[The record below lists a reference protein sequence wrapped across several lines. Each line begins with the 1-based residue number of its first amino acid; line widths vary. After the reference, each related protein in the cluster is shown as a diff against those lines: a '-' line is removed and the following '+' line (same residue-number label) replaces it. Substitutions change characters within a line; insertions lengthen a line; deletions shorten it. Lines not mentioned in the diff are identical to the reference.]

1 MTYYNLGAGGPYYF
15 TTKISVVKP
24 PTIVFFFKLPKDIFI
39 FSAISLPSP
48 KVLPSVFVLL
58 KSDVDKIQPKTKIEP
73 HPPSAS
79 GPHHSLM
86 ENLWCKIF
94 SFLSTRDRASIAATC
109 KPFQRFGTEFNHNL

>member
-1 MTYYNLGAGGPYYF
+1 MNYL
-15 TTKISVVKP
+15 
-24 PTIVFFFKLPKDIFI
+24 
-39 FSAISLPSP
+39 AISLPSP

-58 KSDVDKIQPKTKIEP
+58 KSDVAKIQPKTKIEP
-73 HPPSAS
+73 FPASAA

-109 KPFQRFGTEFNHNL
+109 KPFQRFGTVLNLTKEFLYLNLVILDISSKVTNH